1 MRRFLGFLTSIFLVF
16 LTACGSVTPP
26 QEFAPDGEIV
36 TKALLLQFRHTSDR
50 LSQSLQIDEPS
61 VKIAKINVTSLE
73 PIYVGNLPAY
83 HLQGDYDLTLQLPHQ
98 KDTKQHN
105 NFDLYLQR
113 QIEGKTWRLLE
124 EVASQWRS
132 YLVR

>member
-1 MRRFLGFLTSIFLVF
+1 L
-16 LTACGSVTPP
+16 
-26 QEFAPDGEIV
+26 
-36 TKALLLQFRHTSDR
+36 
-50 LSQSLQIDEPS
+50 
-61 VKIAKINVTSLE
+61 
-73 PIYVGNLPAY
+73 LPAY
-83 HLQGDYDLTLQLPHQ
+83 HLQGDYDLTLRLPHQ

-132 YLVR
+132 YLVK

>member
-1 MRRFLGFLTSIFLVF
+1 MRRFCCFLTIIFLIF

-26 QEFAPDGEIV
+26 KEFAPDGEIV
-36 TKALLLQFRHTSDR
+36 QKALLLQFRHTSNR
-50 LSQSLQIDEPS
+50 LSQSLQIDDPQA
-61 VKIAKINVTSLE
+61 KIAKINVISLE
-73 PIYVGNLPAY
+73 PIYVGKLPAY
-83 HLQGDYDLTLQLPHQ
+83 HLQGDYDLILKLPRQ

-124 EVASQWRS
+124 QVESQWRS
-132 YLVR
+132 YLVE